1 MDDGRLT
8 ENKVCL
14 VTGAT
19 SGIGQVTVGVL
30 AALGAT
36 VVVAGRSREKCAAT
50 VEEIR
55 RRTASTAVEYLVADL
70 SSQEEVGRLA
80 GEFRQ
85 RHRRLDV
92 LVNNAGAYF
101 LRRMES
107 VDGLEMTLA
116 VNHLAPFLLTNLLLD
131 VLKAGAPARVVNVA
145 SDAHAGGRID
155 FDDLQGRR
163 GYSGRRAYAQSKLA
177 NVLFTYELARR
188 LAGSGVTAN
197 ALHPGFVASNF
208 ATNNGRLV
216 RLFWS
221 LARLVA
227 LSPKEG
233 AQTVIYLA
241 ASPEVE
247 GVTGQYF
254 VRQKAVPSAPASY
267 DAAVAGRLWEVSAEL
282 VGLSV
287 TGRE

>member
-1 MDDGRLT
+1 
-8 ENKVCL
+8 
-14 VTGAT
+14 
-19 SGIGQVTVGVL
+19 
-30 AALGAT
+30 
-36 VVVAGRSREKCAAT
+36 
-50 VEEIR
+50 
-55 RRTASTAVEYLVADL
+55 
-70 SSQEEVGRLA
+70 
-80 GEFRQ
+80 
-85 RHRRLDV
+85 
-92 LVNNAGAYF
+92 
-101 LRRMES
+101 
-107 VDGLEMTLA
+107 
-116 VNHLAPFLLTNLLLD
+116 
-131 VLKAGAPARVVNVA
+131 
-145 SDAHAGGRID
+145 DAHAGGRID